1 VSKKSLIGQGRK
13 ALGIL
18 VDSNTFEENVIGGH
32 EFDSKLGPCAIIGS
46 ASLLNQQITI
56 IANDAQVVNPRFRL
70 VYAGLIGL
78 EEAYKMALAV
88 YWTIDSDLEKAACQ
102 KRPILLIV
110 DTPGNGAG
118 KKEEFIGIHKATG
131 AYQLALAE
139 ARKLGHPIVAVIIG
153 RAISGGFLCHGLQAD
168 RIISLSKE
176 HGVMVHVMPLSSI
189 ARITK
194 INIET
199 LEEMSK
205 ENPVFASGVDF
216 FHSLGGV
223 DQIVDE
229 LDQLPQAITRQIEDI
244 RDLKE
249 SGQNDLIGPWGRG
262 DLGSKRCGRQTR
274 QIVIDKMFEHYE
286 SIIHQYL

>member
-1 VSKKSLIGQGRK
+1 M
-13 ALGIL
+13 L
-18 VDSNTFEENVIGGH
+18 VDPDSFEENKIGGYR
-32 EFDSKLGPCAIIGS
+32 FDPKIGPCAVVGS
-46 ASLLNQQITI
+46 AHLQGRSLII
-56 IANDAQVVNPRFRL
+56 IANDARIINPRFRL

-88 YWTIDSDLEKAACQ
+88 YWTIESDREKPADQ

-118 KKEEFIGIHKATG
+118 KAEEFLGIHKGTG

-176 HGVMVHVMPLSSI
+176 YGVMIHVMPLSSI

-194 INIET
+194 IDINT
-199 LEEMSK
+199 LEEMSA

-216 FHSLGGV
+216 FHRLGGI
-223 DQIVDE
+223 DQIVEEFDE
-229 LDQLPQAITRQIEDI
+229 LPQIITSQIKEIRAI
-244 RDLKE
+244 KK
-249 SGQNDLIGPWGRG
+249 SGRNDLSGPWGRG
-262 DLGSKRCGRQTR
+262 MLGNERGGRQIR
-274 QIVIDKMFEHYE
+274 QMVIDKMFDSYE
-286 SIIHQYL
+286 SIIQRYL